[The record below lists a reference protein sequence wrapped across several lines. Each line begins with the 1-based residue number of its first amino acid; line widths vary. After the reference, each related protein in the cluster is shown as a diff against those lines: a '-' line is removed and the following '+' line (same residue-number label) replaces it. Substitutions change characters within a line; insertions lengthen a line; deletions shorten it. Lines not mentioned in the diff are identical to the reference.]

1 MKKITILLLLLINT
15 VGCASKTPFEMAKEG
30 PTMKQNYENHMVGEG
45 TDVSQGAGAVGI
57 SRPLEN
63 DINYKAVGEY
73 AYRRLQNP
81 ELEMFIY
88 PHRSTRLG
96 VIVPGYTVRFPMYE
110 KVQYGLVGDVA
121 NVN

>member
-1 MKKITILLLLLINT
+1 MKKITVLFLLLINT

-30 PTMKQNYENHMVGEG
+30 PTMKENYENHMVGEG
-45 TDVSQGAGAVGI
+45 ADVSKSAEVNGI
-57 SRPLEN
+57 GRTLEN
-63 DINYKAVGEY
+63 DINYKAVDEY

-96 VIVPGYTVRFPMYE
+96 VVVPGYSVRFPMYE

-121 NVN
+121 NVR

>member
-1 MKKITILLLLLINT
+1 MKKITVLFLLLINT
-15 VGCASKTPFEMAKEG
+15 IGCASKTPFDLAQEG
-30 PTMKQNYENHMVGEG
+30 ATMQENYEIHMLGEG
-45 TDVSQGAGAVGI
+45 ADIAQGATANGI
-57 SRPLEN
+57 GRPLEN

-96 VIVPGYTVRFPMYE
+96 VVVPGYSVRFPMYE

-121 NVN
+121 NVH

>member
-1 MKKITILLLLLINT
+1 MKKITVLFLLLINT
-15 VGCASKTPFEMAKEG
+15 VGCASKTPFDLAQEG
-30 PTMKQNYENHMVGEG
+30 PTMKQNYENHMLGEG
-45 TDVSQGAGAVGI
+45 ADISQGAVDNGI
-57 SRPLEN
+57 GRPLEN

-96 VIVPGYTVRFPMYE
+96 VVVPGYSVRFPMYE

-121 NVN
+121 NVH

>member
-1 MKKITILLLLLINT
+1 
-15 VGCASKTPFEMAKEG
+15 
-30 PTMKQNYENHMVGEG
+30 MKQNYENHMVGEG
-45 TDVSQGAGAVGI
+45 ADISQGAVTVGI
-57 SRPLEN
+57 NRSLEN

-121 NVN
+121 NVR

>member
-1 MKKITILLLLLINT
+1 MKKITVLFLVLINT
-15 VGCASKTPFEMAKEG
+15 IGCANKTPFEMAKEG
-30 PTMKQNYENHMVGEG
+30 PTMKENYENHMVGEG
-45 TDVSQGAGAVGI
+45 AGVSKSAEVNGI
-57 SRPLEN
+57 GRTLEN

-96 VIVPGYTVRFPMYE
+96 VVVPGYEVRFPMYE

-121 NVN
+121 NVR

>member
-1 MKKITILLLLLINT
+1 MKKITVLLLLLINT
-15 VGCASKTPFEMAKEG
+15 IGCASKTPFEMSKQG
-30 PTMKQNYENHMVGEG
+30 PTMKQNYENHMVGESA
-45 TDVSQGAGAVGI
+45 DISQGAVAVGI
-57 SRPLEN
+57 NRSLEN

-96 VIVPGYTVRFPMYE
+96 VIVPGYAVRFPMYE

-121 NVN
+121 NVK

>member
-1 MKKITILLLLLINT
+1 MKKMIWLLLLLIN
-15 VGCASKTPFEMAKEG
+15 VLGCGSKPPFEMAKEG
-30 PTMKQNYENHMVGEG
+30 PTMKQNYENHMLGEG
-45 TDVSQGAGAVGI
+45 IDVEQGAEAIGI
-57 SRPLEN
+57 NRSLEN

-96 VIVPGYTVRFPMYE
+96 VVVPGYSVRFPMYE
-110 KVQYGLVGDVA
+110 KVQYSLVGEVA
-121 NVN
+121 HAD